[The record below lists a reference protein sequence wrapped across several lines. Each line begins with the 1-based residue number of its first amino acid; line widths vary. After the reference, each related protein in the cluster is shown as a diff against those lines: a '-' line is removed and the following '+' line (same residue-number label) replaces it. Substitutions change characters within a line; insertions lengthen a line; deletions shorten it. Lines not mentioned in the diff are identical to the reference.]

1 MSCGGSVSLD
11 SRPVVELARAAPP
24 GALTVPCD
32 SPVDLPDAAM
42 NAGPVARAWGEDR
55 SALAGCAFRLKAVVD
70 FYTER
75 DKGLASK

>member
-1 MSCGGSVSLD
+1 
-11 SRPVVELARAAPP
+11 
-24 GALTVPCD
+24 VPCD